1 MASMDVDSA
10 ADAAKTTV
18 PVVVRHQGKKYEVDV
33 DVSEPGAI
41 FKYQV
46 FSLTGVQPENQK
58 ILIKGK
64 QVKDDTEMSSL
75 GLKPAQAIM
84 VLGQPG
90 AAPVRFEAP
99 KEKPRFVEDIDGN
112 DAALHDNTPGGLTN
126 LGNTCYLN
134 ASLQAMRSIPELQDS
149 LVNRFQGDAT
159 NTSPTLARQLREV
172 YSRMSASHASYVPQF
187 FLNTLR
193 TLNPRFAERSRTG
206 QGYAQQDAEEAWTFI
221 MDNLRRTLFVKDE
234 AKALPPAKEGE
245 AAAATSLATTVESVP
260 EDGQSAGA
268 GASASSSVST
278 VKRYLAG
285 EVEKTLVCDDPAGRT
300 EAESAPTTET
310 FLTLPCHISIS
321 INHLR
326 DGLLAG
332 LTEKIEKH
340 SELLGRDATYT
351 STMKIARLPKY
362 LTVHFVRFY
371 WKRDIQKK
379 AKIMRKVT
387 FPHELDVSEMCTDAL
402 RAKLVPVREKVRD
415 VRKELEE
422 IDRTNKK
429 RKRRLSMEK
438 KAEAAAARF
447 GAAPGASSSSSDD
460 KNKDKKNDK
469 KNDKDDKKEGAEGEA
484 EDVEYKTDAQ
494 IDGEKR
500 ASLEKAK
507 EELYQLVRPRLEEDR
522 YANHTGLYELRA
534 VVTHQGAG
542 ADSGHY
548 TAFVKKG
555 SIVNPKTGHKSEE
568 DGNWWWFNDDNVT
581 EVGSERIDQLAGGGE
596 SHSALILLYGSVP
609 LPLPESR
616 VTEQFFTS

>member
-1 MASMDVDSA
+1 ML
-10 ADAAKTTV
+10 TV
-18 PVVVRHQGKKYEVDV
+18 CSFCHTVVIRHQGKKYEVDV
-33 DVSEPGAI
+33 DVSEPGAT

-46 FSLTGVQPENQK
+46 YSLTGVQPENQK

-64 QVKDDTEMSSL
+64 QVKDDTEMSTL

-112 DAALHDNTPGGLTN
+112 DASLQSNTPGGLTN

-159 NTSPTLARQLREV
+159 NTSPTLARHLREV
-172 YSRMSASHASYVPQF
+172 YSRMSTSHAAYVPQF

-234 AKALPPAKEGE
+234 AKALPPAIGGE
-245 AAAATSLATTVESVP
+245 AAAASTATTVESVP
-260 EDGQSAGA
+260 EEGQST
-268 GASASSSVST
+268 SASSSVSI

-285 EVEKTLVCDDPAGRT
+285 EVQKMLVCDEPEGRT
-300 EAESAPTTET
+300 EAESVPTTET

-340 SELLGRDATYT
+340 SEVLGRDATYT
-351 STMKIARLPKY
+351 STLKIARLPKY

-387 FPHELDVSEMCTDAL
+387 FPHELDISEMCTDEL

-415 VRKELEE
+415 VRKEVEE
-422 IDRTNKK
+422 IERTNKK

-447 GAAPGASSSSSDD
+447 GTAPGASSSNITTSRADAKPASDD
-460 KNKDKKNDK
+460 KNK
-469 KNDKDDKKEGAEGEA
+469 KKEGSGEGDA

-494 IDGEKR
+494 IDEEKW

-555 SIVNPKTGHKSEE
+555 SIVNPKTGQKSEE
-568 DGNWWWFNDDNVT
+568 DGNWWWFNDDNVS

>member
-1 MASMDVDSA
+1 MASMDVDA
-10 ADAAKTTV
+10 AGDAKTTV
-18 PVVVRHQGKKYEVDV
+18 PVVIRHQGKKYDVDV
-33 DVSEPGAI
+33 DISEPGAI

-46 FSLTGVQPENQK
+46 YSLTGVQPENQK

-64 QVKDDTEMSSL
+64 QVKDETDMASL

-99 KEKPRFVEDIDGN
+99 KEKTRFVEDMDGM
-112 DAALHDNTPGGLTN
+112 DPSRQDLLAAPSGLIN

-134 ASLQAMRSIPELQDS
+134 ASLQTMRAIPELQDS
-149 LVNRFQGDAT
+149 LINRFQVDPNNS
-159 NTSPTLARQLREV
+159 NTTQLARQLRDV
-172 YSRMSASHASYVPQF
+172 FSSMASSHAPYIPTR

-193 TLNPRFAERSRTG
+193 TFNPRFAERSRTG
-206 QGYAQQDAEEAWTFI
+206 QGFAQQDAEEAWTFI
-221 MDNLRRTLFVKDE
+221 MDNLRRTHLVKD
-234 AKALPPAKEGE
+234 APKALPPALEEGPVS
-245 AAAATSLATTVESVP
+245 TATTVEEVP
-260 EDGQSAGA
+260 EEGA
-268 GASASSSVST
+268 GASASGGSSVSV

-285 EVEKTLVCDDPAGRT
+285 EFQKTLVCDEPEGRT
-300 EAESAPTTET
+300 DADSATTTTET
-310 FLTLPCHISIS
+310 FLSLPCHISIS

-340 SELLGRDATYT
+340 SEALGRDATFT
-351 STMKIARLPKY
+351 STLKISRLPKY

-387 FPHELDVSEMCTDAL
+387 FPHELDISEMCTDEL

-415 VRKELEE
+415 VRKEVEE
-422 IDRTNKK
+422 IERTNKK
-429 RKRRLSMEK
+429 RKRRLSEEK
-438 KAEAAAARF
+438 KAEAAIARL
-447 GAAPGASSSSSDD
+447 GAGAASSSTDARPAASDD
-460 KNKDKKNDK
+460 EKEKKE
-469 KNDKDDKKEGAEGEA
+469 KKEGAADGEDA
-484 EDVEYKTDAQ
+484 DVEYKTDAQ
-494 IDGEKR
+494 IEAEKR
-500 ASLEKAK
+500 AALHKAQ
-507 EELYQLVRPRLEEDR
+507 EELYQLVRPRLAEDR

-555 SIVNPKTGHKSEE
+555 SIIDPKTGRKSED
-568 DGNWWWFNDDNVT
+568 DGSWWWFNDDNVS
-581 EVGSERIDQLAGGGE
+581 EVGSDRIDALAGGGE

-616 VTEQFFTS
+616 VTEPFFTS

>member
-10 ADAAKTTV
+10 ADAAKSTV
-18 PVVVRHQGKKYEVDV
+18 PVVIRHQGKKYEVDV

-46 FSLTGVQPENQK
+46 YSLTGVQPENQK

-64 QVKDDTEMSSL
+64 QVKDETDMASL

-99 KEKPRFVEDIDGN
+99 KEKTRFVEDMDGM
-112 DAALHDNTPGGLTN
+112 DPSRQDLLSAPGGLIN

-134 ASLQAMRSIPELQDS
+134 ASLQTMRSIPELQDS
-149 LVNRFQGDAT
+149 LINKFRPDSSDPLTIMAS
-159 NTSPTLARQLREV
+159 NLRQTF
-172 YSRMSASHASYVPQF
+172 SSMSKSHAPFVPDR
-187 FLNTLR
+187 FLQTLR
-193 TLNPRFAERSRTG
+193 TFNARFAERSRTG

-221 MDNLRRTLFVKDE
+221 VDNLRRTLLVKDSP
-234 AKALPPAKEGE
+234 KALPPAAEDE
-245 AAAATSLATTVESVP
+245 IATTSTATTVESVP
-260 EDGQSAGA
+260 EEGT
-268 GASASSSVST
+268 SSSSSSNVSI
-278 VKRYLAG
+278 VKRYMAG
-285 EVEKTLVCDDPAGRT
+285 EVQKTLVCDEPEGRT
-300 EAESAPTTET
+300 EAESVPTTET

-340 SELLGRDATYT
+340 SEVLGRDATYT
-351 STMKIARLPKY
+351 STLKISRLPKY

-387 FPHELDVSEMCTDAL
+387 FPHELDISEMCTDEL
-402 RAKLVPVREKVRD
+402 RAKLVPVREKVRE
-415 VRKELEE
+415 VRKEVEE
-422 IDRTNKK
+422 IERTNKK
-429 RKRRLSMEK
+429 RKRRLSEEK
-438 KAEAAAARF
+438 KAEAAIARLGPAAGSGS
-447 GAAPGASSSSSDD
+447 GADAKPASDD
-460 KNKDKKNDK
+460 KDK
-469 KNDKDDKKEGAEGEA
+469 KKEGSGEGET
-484 EDVEYKTDAQ
+484 DDIEYKTDAQ
-494 IDGEKR
+494 IDAEKR
-500 ASLEKAK
+500 AALLKAQ

-522 YANHTGLYELRA
+522 YANHTGLYQLRA

-555 SIVNPKTGHKSEE
+555 SIIDPSTGRKSED
-568 DGNWWWFNDDNVT
+568 DGNWWWFNDDNVS
-581 EVGSERIDQLAGGGE
+581 EVGSDRIDALAGGGE

-616 VTEQFFTS
+616 VTEPFFTS

>member
-1 MASMDVDSA
+1 ML
-10 ADAAKTTV
+10 TV
-18 PVVVRHQGKKYEVDV
+18 CSPLQNTVVIRHQGKKYEVDV

-46 FSLTGVQPENQK
+46 YSLTGVQPENQK

-64 QVKDDTEMSSL
+64 QVKDDTEMSTL

-99 KEKPRFVEDIDGN
+99 AEKPRFVEDIDGN
-112 DAALHDNTPGGLTN
+112 DAALQGMTPGGLTN

-134 ASLQAMRSIPELQDS
+134 ASLQVMRSIPELQDS
-149 LVNRFQGDAT
+149 LVNRFQGGAS
-159 NTSPTLARQLREV
+159 NTSPTLARHLREV
-172 YSRMSASHASYVPQF
+172 YSRMSSSHAAYVPQL

-234 AKALPPAKEGE
+234 PKALPAASEGE
-245 AAAATSLATTVESVP
+245 ASATSTATTIESVP
-260 EDGQSAGA
+260 EEGRST
-268 GASASSSVST
+268 SASSSVSI

-285 EVEKTLVCDDPAGRT
+285 EVQKTLVCDDPEGRT
-300 EAESAPTTET
+300 DAESAPTTET

-340 SELLGRDATYT
+340 SEVLGRDTTYT
-351 STMKIARLPKY
+351 STLKIARLPKY

-387 FPHELDVSEMCTDAL
+387 FPHELDISEMCTDEL
-402 RAKLVPVREKVRD
+402 RAKLLPVREKVRE
-415 VRKELEE
+415 VRKEVEE

-429 RKRRLSMEK
+429 RKRRLSAEK
-438 KAEAAAARF
+438 KAEAVAARF
-447 GAAPGASSSSSDD
+447 GSTAGASNSSSADAKPSGDD
-460 KNKDKKNDK
+460 KDKK
-469 KNDKDDKKEGAEGEA
+469 KENSGEGNA

-494 IDGEKR
+494 IDAEKR

-555 SIVNPKTGHKSEE
+555 SIVNPKTGQKSEE
-568 DGNWWWFNDDNVT
+568 DGNWWWFNDDNVS

>member
-10 ADAAKTTV
+10 GDAKTTV
-18 PVVVRHQGKKYEVDV
+18 PVVIRHQGKKYEVDV
-33 DVSEPGAI
+33 DVTEPGAI

-46 FSLTGVQPENQK
+46 YSLTGVQPENQK

-64 QVKDDTEMSSL
+64 QVKDETDMASL

-99 KEKPRFVEDIDGN
+99 KEKTRFVEDMDGM
-112 DAALHDNTPGGLTN
+112 DPSRQDLLAAPSGLTN

-134 ASLQAMRSIPELQDS
+134 ASLQTMRSIPELQDS
-149 LVNRFQGDAT
+149 LINRFEADPNNS
-159 NTSPTLARQLREV
+159 NTTQLARQLRDV
-172 YSRMSASHASYVPQF
+172 FSNMSSSHAPYVPTR

-193 TLNPRFAERSRTG
+193 TFNPRFAERSRTG
-206 QGYAQQDAEEAWTFI
+206 QGFAQQDAEEAWTFI
-221 MDNLRRTLFVKDE
+221 MDNLRRTHLVKD
-234 AKALPPAKEGE
+234 APKTLPPALEEGP
-245 AAAATSLATTVESVP
+245 TSTATTVEDVP
-260 EDGQSAGA
+260 EEG
-268 GASASSSVST
+268 ASSSSGSSVSV

-285 EVEKTLVCDDPAGRT
+285 EFQKTLVCDEPEGRT
-300 EAESAPTTET
+300 DADSVTTTET
-310 FLTLPCHISIS
+310 FLSLPCHISIS
-321 INHLR
+321 VNHLR

-340 SELLGRDATYT
+340 SEALGRDATFT
-351 STMKIARLPKY
+351 STLKISRLPKY

-387 FPHELDVSEMCTDAL
+387 FPHELDISEMCTDEL
-402 RAKLVPVREKVRD
+402 RAKLVPVREKVRE
-415 VRKELEE
+415 VRKDVEE
-422 IDRTNKK
+422 IERTNKK
-429 RKRRLSMEK
+429 RKRRLSEEK
-438 KAEAAAARF
+438 KAEAAIARQ
-447 GAAPGASSSSSDD
+447 GAGAASSSSSADAKPAASSDD
-460 KNKDKKNDK
+460 KKDKK
-469 KNDKDDKKEGAEGEA
+469 DKKEGEDA
-484 EDVEYKTDAQ
+484 DVEYKTDAQ
-494 IDGEKR
+494 IDAEKR
-500 ASLEKAK
+500 AALHKAQ
-507 EELYQLVRPRLEEDR
+507 EELYQLVRPRLSEDR

-555 SIVNPKTGHKSEE
+555 SIVDPKTGRKSED
-568 DGNWWWFNDDNVT
+568 DGNWWWFNDDNVS
-581 EVGSERIDQLAGGGE
+581 EVGSDRIDALAGGGE

-616 VTEQFFTS
+616 VTEPFFTS

>member
-1 MASMDVDSA
+1 MLIIL
-10 ADAAKTTV
+10 
-18 PVVVRHQGKKYEVDV
+18 PVVIRHQGKKYDVDV

-64 QVKDDTEMSSL
+64 QVKDDTEMSTL

-90 AAPVRFEAP
+90 AAPTRFEAP
-99 KEKPRFVEDIDGN
+99 KEKPRFVEDFDSN
-112 DAALHDNTPGGLTN
+112 DAALQGDTPGGLTN

-134 ASLQAMRSIPELQDS
+134 ASLQAMRTIPELQDS
-149 LVNRFQGDAT
+149 LVNRFQGDAA
-159 NTSPTLARQLREV
+159 NTSPTLARHLREV
-172 YSRMSASHASYVPQF
+172 YSRMSASNGAYVPQF

-234 AKALPPAKEGE
+234 PKALPPAKEDEGSS
-245 AAAATSLATTVESVP
+245 AAATTSSTATTIESVT
-260 EDGQSAGA
+260 EE
-268 GASASSSVST
+268 GASSSSSVSI

-285 EVEKTLVCDDPAGRT
+285 EVQKTLVCDEPEGRA
-300 EAESAPTTET
+300 EAESVPTNET
-310 FLTLPCHISIS
+310 FLSLPCHISIS

-340 SELLGRDATYT
+340 SEVLGRDATYT
-351 STMKIARLPKY
+351 STLKISRLPKY

-387 FPHELDVSEMCTDAL
+387 FPHELDISEMCTDEL

-415 VRKELEE
+415 VCKEVEE
-422 IDRTNKK
+422 IERTNKK

-447 GAAPGASSSSSDD
+447 GSAPAGGSSSSTTAEAKPAD
-460 KNKDKKNDK
+460 KKENKDKK
-469 KNDKDDKKEGAEGEA
+469 DKKEGADGDE

-494 IDGEKR
+494 IDEEKK

-555 SIVNPKTGHKSEE
+555 SIVNPKTGKKTEE
-568 DGNWWWFNDDNVT
+568 DGNWWWFNDDTVT